1 MIERLRARLTGTA
14 LGPVIVV
21 WALGYGL
28 IAVLAAMLGRTG
40 AVLGFVTDLPLLAL
54 GVILTMGIDR
64 MHSALGDHSRR
75 FRWPVLSLA
84 VVAASIVQT
93 FGDLLWQRWLSE
105 VVFPEWQSWAHD
117 FSLQR
122 TLTVLLL
129 YFWNFC
135 LLMTMI
141 WAMGLQARAEAAAE
155 RARLAE
161 AEAERAE
168 AEADEAEAEAERA
181 EDAAERAEAKALRLQ
196 LDPHFLFNTMNS
208 ISSLVTLG
216 RNAEANS
223 MLDALGDF
231 LRASLNTDPTADVTL
246 DEEIDTI
253 DAYLGIESIR
263 FGDRLSIDIDI
274 APGLNDVAVPNFILQ
289 PLVENA
295 VKHGVAATRGPANL
309 TIAATRDGGALVLSV
324 TNTRAPGAEVGE
336 ARPGTGIG
344 LANIRQRLEIR
355 YDDAASL
362 ETGPVENG
370 WRAAIRLPTDQA

>member
-28 IAVLAAMLGRTG
+28 IAVLAFLLGRTSP
-40 AVLGFVTDLPLLAL
+40 LISFVTDFPLLLLGVALTMALDRMHTGLAEQSRLLRWPLLA
-54 GVILTMGIDR
+54 
-64 MHSALGDHSRR
+64 
-75 FRWPVLSLA
+75 LA
-84 VVAASIVQT
+84 VVAASVVQT
-93 FGDLLWQRWLSE
+93 FSDLLWLRWLSITA
-105 VVFPEWQSWAHD
+105 FPDWRAWAYE
-117 FSLQR
+117 FTLQR
-122 TLTVLLL
+122 TVTVGIL
-129 YFWNFC
+129 YLWNFC
-135 LLMTMI
+135 LTMTVI
-141 WAMGLQARAEAAAE
+141 WAMGLQARVEAAAE

-216 RNAEANS
+216 RNAEANR

-231 LRASLNTDPTADVTL
+231 LRASLNSDPTGDVTL

-263 FGDRLSIDIDI
+263 FGDRLAIDIDI

-295 VKHGVAATRGPANL
+295 VKHGVAATRGPASL

-324 TNTRAPGAEVGE
+324 TNTRAPGAALGE

-362 ETGPVENG
+362 HTGPVENG
-370 WRAAIRLPTDQA
+370 WRAEIRLPAEPA